1 MNTLMKKT
9 LVASAFGLLL
19 SANGAMAGQS
29 TAVAGGT
36 ISFTGSVT
44 DTTCDVTTSGNKDFT
59 VTLSPVA
66 ITDVNALG
74 VSTAGARQ
82 FDMKIEGCTGYT
94 EGQSESLK
102 ITFSGSNI
110 SDDEQYFKNDTG
122 TAKGIG
128 IAITKDGS
136 TAVELNQAV
145 DTGLKTT
152 VDSES
157 GDTTAE
163 DGTVTF
169 FANYYNYAG
178 ENAVEA
184 GTVVTSA
191 TYTFNYE

>member
-19 SANGAMAGQS
+19 SANGAMAATS

-44 DTTCDVTTSGNKDFT
+44 DTTCDVTTSGDKDFT

-66 ITDVNALG
+66 LTDIDAAG
-74 VSTAGARQ
+74 VATAGAKQ
-82 FDMKIEGCTGYT
+82 FDMKVSGCEGY
-94 EGQSESLK
+94 EAGQSLH

-122 TAKGIG
+122 TATGVG
-128 IAITKDGS
+128 IAITTDGS
-136 TAVELNQAV
+136 TEVALNSSAE
-145 DTGLKTT
+145 TGLGAD
-152 VDSES
+152 V
-157 GDTTAE
+157 TA
-163 DGTVTF
+163 GTISY
-169 FANYYNYAG
+169 FANYYNFAG
-178 ENAVEA
+178 EGQATA

-191 TYTFNYE
+191 TYTFDYQ